1 MTRKP
6 RLLAHKLILL
16 ALVLSASV
24 TLAYAQG
31 KPIAQLVKTGGKF
44 TFMVDGKPFIILGGQ
59 VNNDSAFPDRM
70 ERAWP
75 KLKAMNANA
84 VEYPVY
90 WNEIEREEGKFD
102 FSDFDKILQQAR
114 AQNFRVVMLWFGTYK
129 NGAMDWAPNWV
140 KSDVTRFPRVLDSG
154 GKPIRVLSPH
164 SRTTLEADKKAYVAM
179 ITHLRQVDEADRTV
193 ILMQVENESGLL
205 GSIRD
210 YSPESTKLFNGP
222 VPASLVAALKKKPG
236 TWTEV
241 FGSRLAEESFTTYY
255 LSSYI
260 DEIAKAGKQ
269 IYPLVTYVN
278 AWEGGEDTADAFD
291 SFDRAGEGYPSGGPV
306 SHMLDLW
313 KASAPD
319 IDILSA
325 DTSVQPFVNFR
336 MINSRYVR
344 PDNPYWSPEAGRT
357 MSGARAF
364 FYALADLSA
373 IGFGAYGV
381 DGGTGPELASNY
393 VDLGADYR
401 MVNATMPAIVDLQA
415 SGKLKAA
422 VADDVIRGKN
432 LIYDR
437 YHLLVRFLAAP
448 NSFTQPPTPAPTP
461 QSPAFVSPAPVPTP
475 AARVLVGELGPDEFL
490 IMGFNAAVD
499 FRPTVGSGFT
509 AAQFLQVEEG
519 VYENGVWKT
528 TNIGRTY
535 QGSFT
540 PPSISLTAQGS
551 IFRVK
556 LMRY

>member
-1 MTRKP
+1 MRRTTGFPLSGIIR
-6 RLLAHKLILL
+6 L
-16 ALVLSASV
+16 ALVLAAVVS
-24 TLAYAQG
+24 LALAQS
-31 KPIAQLVKTGGKF
+31 KPIPQLVKKDGKY
-44 TFMVDGKPFIILGGQ
+44 TFLVDGKPFLILGGQ
-59 VNNDSAFPDRM
+59 VNNDSAFPSRM

-75 KLKAMNANA
+75 KLKAMNCNT

-102 FSDFDKILQQAR
+102 FSDFDQILRRAR
-114 AQNFRVVMLWFGTYK
+114 AEGFRVDVLWFGTWK

-140 KSDVTRFPRVLDSG
+140 KSDVKRFPRVLDSG

-164 SRTTLEADKKAYVAM
+164 AKTTLEADKKAYGAM
-179 ITHLRQVDEADRTV
+179 MTHLRQVDEADRTV
-193 ILMQVENESGLL
+193 IMMQVENESGLL
-205 GSIRD
+205 GSVRD
-210 YSPESTKLFNGP
+210 YSPESNKLFNGP
-222 VPASLVAALKKKPG
+222 VPASLVTALKKKPG

-241 FGSRLAEESFTTYY
+241 FGSRLAEETFTAYY

-260 DEIAKAGKQ
+260 NEVAKAGKQ
-269 IYPLVTYVN
+269 VYPLVAYVN

-291 SFDRAGEGYPSGGPV
+291 SFDRAGESYPSGGPV

-313 KASAPD
+313 KATAPD

-325 DTSVQPFVNFR
+325 DTSVQPVVNFR

-364 FYALADLSA
+364 FYALAEYSA

-381 DGGTGPELASNY
+381 DSGGAELEARF

-401 MVNATMPAIVDLQA
+401 LVNATMPAIVDLQA
-415 SGKLKAA
+415 AGKLKAA
-422 VADDVIRGKN
+422 IADDVIRGKN
-432 LIYDR
+432 LIFDR

-448 NSFTQPPTPAPTP
+448 APPA
-461 QSPAFVSPAPVPTP
+461 QAPTP

-499 FRPTVGSGFT
+499 IRPTVGSGFT
-509 AAQFLQVEEG
+509 AAQFLQVDEG

-528 TNIGRTY
+528 TNRGRTY
-535 QGSFT
+535 QGSYT
-540 PPSISLTAQGS
+540 PPSVSLPAQGA

>member
-1 MTRKP
+1 
-6 RLLAHKLILL
+6 
-16 ALVLSASV
+16 
-24 TLAYAQG
+24 
-31 KPIAQLVKTGGKF
+31 
-44 TFMVDGKPFIILGGQ
+44 
-59 VNNDSAFPDRM
+59 M

-90 WNEIEREEGKFD
+90 WNEIEREEGSFD
-102 FSDFDKILQQAR
+102 FRDFDQILHRAR
-114 AQNFRVVMLWFGTYK
+114 AQGLRVVMLWFGTWK

-164 SRTTLEADKKAYVAM
+164 SRATLEADKKAYLAM
-179 ITHLRQVDEADRTV
+179 MTHLRQVDEADRTV

-222 VPASLVAALKKKPG
+222 VPAALVTALKKQPG

-241 FGSRLAEESFTTYY
+241 FGSRLAEEAFTAYH
-255 LSSYI
+255 LSSYVN
-260 DEIAKAGKQ
+260 EIAKAGKQ
-269 IYPLVTYVN
+269 VYPLATYVN

-291 SFDRAGEGYPSGGPV
+291 SFDRAGESYPSGGPV

-313 KASAPD
+313 KANAPD

-325 DTSVQPFVNFR
+325 DTSVQPLVNFR
-336 MINSRYVR
+336 MINARYVR

-364 FYALADLSA
+364 FYALAEYSA

-381 DGGTGPELASNY
+381 DGGAAPELTASY

-401 MVNATMPAIVDLQA
+401 MVNATMPAILDLQA

-422 VADDVIRGKN
+422 IADDIIRGKN
-432 LIYDR
+432 LIFDR

-448 NSFTQPPTPAPTP
+448 NSFTTPPTPAPTA
-461 QSPAFVSPAPVPTP
+461 QSPAFVTPPQVPTP

-490 IMGFNAAVD
+490 IMGFSAAVD
-499 FRPTVGSGFT
+499 IRPTVGSGYT

-535 QGSFT
+535 QGSYS
-540 PPSISLTAQGS
+540 PPGVSLPAQGS

>member
-6 RLLAHKLILL
+6 GLLAHKFILQ
-16 ALVLSASV
+16 ALVLSAGA
-24 TLAYAQG
+24 TLACAQG

-44 TFMVDGKPFIILGGQ
+44 TLLVDGKPFIILGGQ
-59 VNNDSAFPDRM
+59 VNNDGAFPDRM

-90 WNEIEREEGKFD
+90 WNEIEREEGKFE
-102 FSDFDKILQQAR
+102 FRDFDQILHRAR
-114 AQNFRVVMLWFGTYK
+114 AQGLRVVMLWFGTWK

-140 KSDVTRFPRVLDSG
+140 KSDLTRFPRVLDSG

-164 SRTTLEADKKAYVAM
+164 FRATLEADKKAYVAM
-179 ITHLRQVDEADRTV
+179 MTHLRQVDEADRTV
-193 ILMQVENESGLL
+193 ILMQVENEPGLF

-210 YSPESTKLFNGP
+210 YSPEATKLFNGP
-222 VPASLVAALKKKPG
+222 VPAALVAALKKKPG
-236 TWTEV
+236 NWTEV
-241 FGSRLAEESFTTYY
+241 FGSRLAEESFTACY

-260 DEIAKAGKQ
+260 NEIAKAGKEV
-269 IYPLVTYVN
+269 YPLATYVN
-278 AWEGGEDTADAFD
+278 AWQGGEDTADAFD
-291 SFDRAGEGYPSGGPV
+291 SFDRAGESYPSGGPV

-313 KASAPD
+313 KANAPD
-319 IDILSA
+319 IDVLSA
-325 DTSVQPFVNFR
+325 DTSVQPLVNFR
-336 MINSRYVR
+336 MINARYVR

-357 MSGARAF
+357 MSGARTF
-364 FYALADLSA
+364 FYALAEYST

-381 DGGTGPELASNY
+381 DSGAGPELADRF
-393 VDLGADYR
+393 VDLGADFR
-401 MVNATMPAIVDLQA
+401 LVNATMPVILDLQA

-422 VADDVIRGKN
+422 IADDVIRGKN
-432 LIYDR
+432 LIFDR
-437 YHLLVRFLAAP
+437 YHLLVRFLAAA
-448 NSFTQPPTPAPTP
+448 NSFTQPPMLPPTP
-461 QSPAFVSPAPVPTP
+461 QSPVSVSPPQVPTP

-490 IMGFNAAVD
+490 IMGFDAAVD
-499 FRPTVGSGFT
+499 IRPTVGSGFT

-528 TNIGRTY
+528 TNLGRTY
-535 QGSFT
+535 QGDRA
-540 PPSISLTAQGS
+540 PPSVSLPAQGS

>member
-6 RLLAHKLILL
+6 GLLAHRLIVL
-16 ALVLSASV
+16 ALVWSASV
-24 TLAYAQG
+24 TLAFAQG
-31 KPIAQLVKTGGKF
+31 KPIPQLVKTGGKF
-44 TFMVDGKPFIILGGQ
+44 ALMVDGKPFLILGGQ

-90 WNEIEREEGKFD
+90 WNEIEREQGKFD
-102 FSDFDKILQQAR
+102 FRDFDQILRRAR
-114 AQNFRVVMLWFGTYK
+114 AQGFRVVMLWFGTWK

-164 SRTTLEADKKAYVAM
+164 SRANLEADKAAYVAM
-179 ITHLRQVDEADRTV
+179 MTHLRQVDEADRTV

-210 YSPESTKLFNGP
+210 YSAEANKLFNGP
-222 VPASLVAALKKKPG
+222 VPAALVAALKKQPG

-241 FGSRLAEESFTTYY
+241 FGSRLAEENFTAYY
-255 LSSYI
+255 LSAYI
-260 DEIAKAGKQ
+260 NEIAKAGKQ
-269 IYPLVTYVN
+269 VYPLPTYVN
-278 AWEGGEDTADAFD
+278 AWQGGEDTADAFD
-291 SFDRAGEGYPSGGPV
+291 SFDRAGESYPSGGPV

-313 KASAPD
+313 KANAPD
-319 IDILSA
+319 IDVLSA
-325 DTSVQPFVNFR
+325 DTSVQPLVNFR
-336 MINSRYVR
+336 MINARYVR

-357 MSGARAF
+357 MSGARTF
-364 FYALADLSA
+364 FYALAEYSTL
-373 IGFGAYGV
+373 GFGAYGV
-381 DGGTGPELASNY
+381 DSGPGPELADRFM
-393 VDLGADYR
+393 DLGADYR
-401 MVNATMPAIVDLQA
+401 LVSAAMPVILDLEA

-422 VADDVIRGKN
+422 IADDVIRGKN
-432 LIYDR
+432 LIFDR
-437 YHLLVRFLAAP
+437 YHLLVRFVAAP
-448 NSFTQPPTPAPTP
+448 AAASQPPTP
-461 QSPAFVSPAPVPTP
+461 S
-475 AARVLVGELGPDEFL
+475 ARVLVGELGPDEFL

-499 FRPTVGSGFT
+499 FRPTVGSGLT

-519 VYENGVWKT
+519 IYDNGVWKT

-535 QGSFT
+535 QGDHT
-540 PPSISLTAQGS
+540 PPSVSLPAQGS

>member
-1 MTRKP
+1 MTRTTGFPLP
-6 RLLAHKLILL
+6 RIIRL
-16 ALVLSASV
+16 ALVLAAAVS
-24 TLAYAQG
+24 LAFGQA
-31 KPIAQLVKTGGKF
+31 KPIPQLVKKSDRF
-44 TFMVDGKPFIILGGQ
+44 TFMADGKPFIILGGQ
-59 VNNDSAFPDRM
+59 VNNDGAFPDRM

-75 KLKAMNANA
+75 KLKAMNANT

-90 WNEIEREEGKFD
+90 WNEIEREEGQFD
-102 FSDFDKILQQAR
+102 FRDFDQILRRAR
-114 AQNFRVVMLWFGTYK
+114 AEGFRVVMLWFGTWK

-140 KSDVTRFPRVLDSG
+140 KSDVKRFPRVLDSG

-164 SRTTLEADKKAYVAM
+164 SRATLEADKKAYVAM
-179 ITHLRQVDEADRTV
+179 MTHLRQVDEADRTV
-193 ILMQVENESGLL
+193 IMMQVENESGLL

-210 YSPESTKLFNGP
+210 YSAESNKLFNGP
-222 VPASLVAALKKKPG
+222 VPASLVTALKKKPG

-255 LSSYI
+255 LSSFI
-260 DEIAKAGKQ
+260 NEIAKAGKQ
-269 IYPLVTYVN
+269 VYPLAAYVN

-291 SFDRAGEGYPSGGPV
+291 TFDRAGESYPSGGPV

-313 KASAPD
+313 KAVAPD

-325 DTSVQPFVNFR
+325 DTSVQPVVNFR
-336 MINSRYVR
+336 MINARYVR

-364 FYALADLSA
+364 FYALAEYPA

-381 DGGTGPELASNY
+381 DSGAGPELEARF

-401 MVNATMPAIVDLQA
+401 LVNAAMPVIVDLQA
-415 SGKLKAA
+415 AGKLKAA
-422 VADDVIRGKN
+422 IADDIIRGKN
-432 LIYDR
+432 LIFDR

-448 NSFTQPPTPAPTP
+448 GAPPP
-461 QSPAFVSPAPVPTP
+461 SPTP

-490 IMGFNAAVD
+490 IMGFDAGVD
-499 FRPTVGSGFT
+499 IRPTVGSGFT
-509 AAQFLQVEEG
+509 AAQFFQVEEG

-528 TNIGRTY
+528 TNRGRTY
-535 QGSFT
+535 QGSYS
-540 PPSISLTAQGS
+540 PPSVPLPAQGA

>member
-1 MTRKP
+1 MARTPGFPLPKTIR
-6 RLLAHKLILL
+6 L
-16 ALVLSASV
+16 ALVLAAAAS
-24 TLAYAQG
+24 LAFSQG
-31 KPIAQLVKTGGKF
+31 KPIPQLVKKGDKY

-59 VNNDSAFPDRM
+59 VVNDSAFPDRM

-102 FSDFDKILQQAR
+102 FSDFDQILRRAR
-114 AQNFRVVMLWFGTYK
+114 AQGFRVVMLWFGTWK

-140 KSDVTRFPRVLDSG
+140 KFDVKRFPRVIDSG

-164 SRTTLEADKKAYVAM
+164 SRATLEADKKAYVAM
-179 ITHLRQVDEADRTV
+179 MTHLRQVDEADRTV
-193 ILMQVENESGLL
+193 ILMQVENESGLM
-205 GSIRD
+205 GSVRD
-210 YSPESTKLFNGP
+210 YSPESNKLFNGP
-222 VPASLVAALKKKPG
+222 VPASLVTALKKKPG

-241 FGSRLAEESFTTYY
+241 FGSRLAEETFTAYY
-255 LSSYI
+255 LSSFI
-260 DEIAKAGKQ
+260 NEIAKAGKQ
-269 IYPLVTYVN
+269 VYPLATYVN

-291 SFDRAGEGYPSGGPV
+291 SFDRAGESYPSGGPV

-313 KASAPD
+313 KATAPD

-364 FYALADLSA
+364 FYALAEYSA

-381 DGGTGPELASNY
+381 DSGAGAELTAGY

-401 MVNATMPAIVDLQA
+401 LIDAAMPAVTGLQA
-415 SGKLKAA
+415 AGKLKAA
-422 VADDVIRGKN
+422 IADDIIRGKN
-432 LIYDR
+432 LIFDR

-448 NSFTQPPTPAPTP
+448 GAPPP
-461 QSPAFVSPAPVPTP
+461 SPIPGGPPPSPAP
-475 AARVLVGELGPDEFL
+475 AGRVLVGELGPDEFL

-499 FRPTVGSGFT
+499 IRPTVGSGFT
-509 AAQFLQVEEG
+509 AAQFLQVDEG
-519 VYENGVWKT
+519 FYENGVWKT
-528 TNIGRTY
+528 TNRGRTY
-535 QGSFT
+535 QGSYT
-540 PPSISLTAQGS
+540 PPSVSLPAQGA